1 MWSDLGHFGINF
13 VTKRNAVCSSCF
25 SSVCRFTPDRES
37 IESLSLVGTTHHVFF
52 LNNCMLDTLQQMN
65 QVDTSTHTHSTL
77 VKLSHQLGAS
87 LAVPLSK
94 FQHVP
99 PPRPRL
105 DPTPTDVDRQL
116 DRSFVGFPVAEE
128 SLLGPRRIG
137 ASPSVSPSRRGGRC
151 LGGEAVRGLRARKG

>member
-77 VKLSHQLGAS
+77 VKLSHHLGAS
-87 LAVPLSK
+87 LAVPLSNM
-94 FQHVP
+94 FLLQDLGLTRL
-99 PPRPRL
+99 PRTSTG
-105 DPTPTDVDRQL
+105 DSTA
-116 DRSFVGFPVAEE
+116 RSSGFP
-128 SLLGPRRIG
+128 SLRSLFLDLD
-137 ASPSVSPSRRGGRC
+137 ASVLLLP
-151 LGGEAVRGLRARKG
+151 

>member
-37 IESLSLVGTTHHVFF
+37 IESLSLVGTTHQMQSKSIDAKTHVFF

-77 VKLSHQLGAS
+77 VKLSHHLGAS
-87 LAVPLSK
+87 LAVPLSNM
-94 FQHVP
+94 FLLQDLGLTRL
-99 PPRPRL
+99 PRTSTG
-105 DPTPTDVDRQL
+105 DSTA
-116 DRSFVGFPVAEE
+116 RSSGFP
-128 SLLGPRRIG
+128 SLRSLFLDLD
-137 ASPSVSPSRRGGRC
+137 ASVLLLP
-151 LGGEAVRGLRARKG
+151 

>member
-52 LNNCMLDTLQQMN
+52 LNNCMLDALQQMN

-77 VKLSHQLGAS
+77 VKLSHHLGAS
-87 LAVPLSK
+87 LAVPLSNM
-94 FQHVP
+94 FLLQDLGLTRL
-99 PPRPRL
+99 PRTSTG
-105 DPTPTDVDRQL
+105 DSTA
-116 DRSFVGFPVAEE
+116 RSSGFP
-128 SLLGPRRIG
+128 SLRSLFLDLD
-137 ASPSVSPSRRGGRC
+137 ASVLLLP
-151 LGGEAVRGLRARKG
+151 